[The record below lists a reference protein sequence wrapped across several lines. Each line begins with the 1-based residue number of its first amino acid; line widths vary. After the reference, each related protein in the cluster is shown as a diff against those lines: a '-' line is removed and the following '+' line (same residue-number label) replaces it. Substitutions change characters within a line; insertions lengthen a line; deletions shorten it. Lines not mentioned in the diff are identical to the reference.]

1 MFYMRNA
8 TEMLV
13 LQVFYLFTIYLNV
26 CLPIYYFLC
35 IYLIICLFAV
45 SNSGCGP
52 IPEVMCSKVQV
63 WVDGIMGL
71 NRAASVIIHLLC
83 LLCVV

>member
-35 IYLIICLFAV
+35 IYLIIYLFAV
-45 SNSGCGP
+45 SNSGCEP

-71 NRAASVIIHLLC
+71 NHAASIIIHLLC